1 MIRTATREDIESI
14 LDMGDRFFSATK
26 YSALMDYSRDAT
38 KKTIE
43 HLIEDDL
50 GILLVLDSGQGVTG
64 MVGALL
70 YPFYMSG
77 ELTGQELFWWSE
89 DKGRGLD
96 LLKALEGKAGELGAK
111 TFSMISLD
119 GLDEERLDRIY
130 QKNGYERSEHS
141 YLKRL

>member
-64 MVGALL
+64 
-70 YPFYMSG
+70 S
-77 ELTGQELFWWSE
+77 
-89 DKGRGLD
+89 
-96 LLKALEGKAGELGAK
+96 
-111 TFSMISLD
+111 I
-119 GLDEERLDRIY
+119 
-130 QKNGYERSEHS
+130 
-141 YLKRL
+141 